1 MVTIVDVCR
10 PDIGIL
16 LSLVLHVLH
25 IMMELLAHGGV
36 PLLVD
41 GGKRFDDISIVEGG
55 MLVVVVVV
63 VIAVGLALQGSRY
76 WHEQRKQ

>member
-16 LSLVLHVLH
+16 LSLVLHVH

-36 PLLVD
+36 PLPVD
-41 GGKRFDDISIVEGG
+41 TGNRVDDISIRKGG

-63 VIAVGLALQGSRY
+63 AVAVGLTLQGSRY
-76 WHEQRKQ
+76 WHEQR